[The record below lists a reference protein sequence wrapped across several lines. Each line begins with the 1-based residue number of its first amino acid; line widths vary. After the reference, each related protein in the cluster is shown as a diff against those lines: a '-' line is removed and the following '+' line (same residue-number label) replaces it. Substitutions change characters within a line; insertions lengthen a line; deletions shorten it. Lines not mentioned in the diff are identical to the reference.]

1 MADQRSKK
9 MTRRNRTTRGL
20 VIGAITAG
28 ALMIPVAPALAQP
41 FTPADW
47 GNAPVQPTQ
56 VASHGQAVANAAQ
69 SKIGSPYVWGATGP
83 NAFDCSGLVQWSYKQ
98 AGISVP
104 RTSYDQV
111 AGGTPVSKGNL
122 QPGDAVAFYGGD
134 HIGIY
139 IGDGMMVHASTYGTP
154 VRVAP
159 VDNAPIYNVRRY

>member
-9 MTRRNRTTRGL
+9 MTRRTRTTRGL
-20 VIGAITAG
+20 VIGALTAG

-69 SKIGSPYVWGATGP
+69 SKVGSPYVWGATGP

-111 AGGTPVSKGNL
+111 AGGTPVSKANL

-139 IGDGMMVHASTYGTP
+139 IGGGQVVHAPTEGENVKVSS
-154 VRVAP
+154 
-159 VDNAPIYNVRRY
+159 VDAMPFAGASRY